1 MKKGWK
7 FKAVDLYLRLIAS
20 KKTRLQPPERLMAE
34 TDFSHIVIYS
44 TTALGDFMF
53 NTPSIHA
60 VRQRFPNATITVV
73 VHQKLYEL
81 VVNGSDW
88 QHVLCW
94 NSKVNTVPKLV
105 RDIRSIAEPDL
116 AIILHSHDPYDYLS
130 AVLSG
135 ARYVLR
141 DNHQDGIEAMNRWLS
156 GYIIGFHGH
165 LIQRRLELVAILGA
179 DIRDISMRIPFVL
192 APVVKQDNK
201 IILGFQ
207 MGASTPERCWPIEY
221 FARLAER
228 LCVLDKRIDI
238 VLIGGGDR
246 EIAQGKEFFNTLD
259 NQYRSRI
266 INKIGATNLKELV
279 ATIQGMDMLLTGDT
293 GPLHL
298 AVALRVPTVSLF
310 VTATPALTGPYQD
323 AELHDV
329 IYGIQN
335 NINIQIDNL
344 MKIISLQEVE
354 DKILERIKKIDVV
367 AYSAEK
373 EIADA

>member
-7 FKAVDLYLRLIAS
+7 FKAVDLYLRLVAPR
-20 KKTRLQPPERLMAE
+20 KVRLQSAQQLMDE
-34 TDFSHIVIYS
+34 TNFSHIVIYS

-53 NTPSIHA
+53 NTPAIHA
-60 VRQRFPNATITVV
+60 VRQRFPDATITLV

-81 VVNGSDW
+81 VVDGSEW

-94 NSKVNTVPKLV
+94 NSKVNSVPRLV
-105 RDIRSIAEPDL
+105 KDIRNIAEPDL

-156 GYIIGFHGH
+156 GYVIGFHGH
-165 LIQRRLELVAILGA
+165 LIQRRLELVAMLGA
-179 DIRDISMRIPFVL
+179 DINDIAMRIPFPL
-192 APVVKQDNK
+192 APAIKHEHRIV
-201 IILGFQ
+201 LGFQ
-207 MGASTPERCWPIEY
+207 MGASTPERCWPVEY
-221 FARLAER
+221 FARLTER
-228 LCVLDKRIDI
+228 VCASDERIDI
-238 VLIGGGDR
+238 VLIGGGER
-246 EIAQGKEFFNTLD
+246 EIAQGKAFFNTLD
-259 NQYRSRI
+259 NQYHSRVL
-266 INKIGATNLKELV
+266 NNIGATTLKELV

-323 AELHDV
+323 PELHDI

-335 NINIQIDNL
+335 NLNIQTDNL
-344 MKIISLQEVE
+344 MRLISLQQVE
-354 DKILERIKKIDVV
+354 AKVRERIEKIDVTKYAV
-367 AYSAEK
+367 KK
-373 EIADA
+373 ENTR